1 MRILGD
7 SKDSFRTL
15 LVHQRRWMHARSV
28 VPRASEAWH
37 PCSPLAMHPRC
48 SVLRRS
54 RRPPSPAL
62 RNLRGLDHALHLH
75 LVPDPAPFATLS
87 SALRNCQPIAPCP
100 PLALLISQNSP
111 MRAQRPC
118 ATRYLERLNALSTI
132 RIADETIST
141 QSQLRLSSPLRPCSC
156 SPSHSHISFVLTS
169 KLAKPAS
176 ALRIDLGT
184 FASLGRRLSAPAL
197 LRLSYPILALL
208 LRAQPR
214 PPTYINTALVFS

>member
-1 MRILGD
+1 
-7 SKDSFRTL
+7 
-15 LVHQRRWMHARSV
+15 MHARSV

-37 PCSPLAMHPRC
+37 PYSPLAMHSRC

-75 LVPDPAPFATLS
+75 LVPDPAPAIRNTLVRS
-87 SALRNCQPIAPCP
+87 SHCQPIAPCP

-176 ALRIDLGT
+176 ALRTDLGT